1 MMLGRSLKVG
11 RGRGDD
17 SGGVRAQ
24 LCHPIN
30 RRMEGRP
37 LYPTEKPTVAAGDE
51 GRMPVSNKER
61 RFMLVHTVMRRLI
74 LASRGSEVK
83 WMAGGRP
90 DSHDRPSVLL
100 SAIDTI
106 VTGYQATWKR

>member
-30 RRMEGRP
+30 RRREGRP
-37 LYPTEKPTVAAGDE
+37 LYRTEKSTVAAGGE
-51 GRMPVSNKER
+51 GRMPASNKER
-61 RFMLVHTVMRRLI
+61 GFMPVHTVMRRLI

-83 WMAGGRP
+83 WMAGAP

-106 VTGYQATWKR
+106 VTGYQTTWKR

>member
-30 RRMEGRP
+30 RRREGRP
-37 LYPTEKPTVAAGDE
+37 LYRTEKSTVAAGGE
-51 GRMPVSNKER
+51 GRMPASNKER
-61 RFMLVHTVMRRLI
+61 RFMLVRTSVRRLI
-74 LASRGSEVK
+74 FRLQRNRGF
-83 WMAGGRP
+83 
-90 DSHDRPSVLL
+90 
-100 SAIDTI
+100 
-106 VTGYQATWKR
+106 